1 MEFWKYYRI
10 LKRRLG
16 LFAGVAVIVFTVVA
30 ISRSL
35 QGGGVNYTAVLRI
48 FTTPPAGIQQEFLPD
63 SASNNLGTL
72 LTLASSQPVLQAV
85 IRKLELKTTVQ
96 ELERQVSITQEG
108 GTGILNVRVTATDQR
123 EAKVLAQTLGEEFL
137 AYIDEL
143 NKQEVKTTRTFI
155 EEQFDQAKKD
165 LLDVR
170 RRLYEYQT
178 GPMHIMAA
186 GGGGV
191 SVNVASPVPVYGTG
205 RGPIPPGILNWNDL
219 SSEKSNLTRQLNR
232 RISEVTQQK
241 HALEQRLASVKAQ
254 LADLGSQLAKTPKTI
269 PVQVIQKV
277 RPEIEAL
284 RRQRDNQ
291 RMELAQ
297 LQVTKTE
304 EHPDVKRAKA
314 YLEKLE
320 KRLKEE
326 ESKPGM
332 EVAQTIEGPNQTYE
346 LLVQKVT
353 DLQAQQKSLVAEIN
367 KVTAHLKELLKF
379 QPRAPIEEIKLN
391 SLLLEAHAREQTYLS
406 LARQVDD
413 IRVQEKMQN
422 KLGTLTLMGAPL
434 VYGGPLQSVIKNLVL
449 ALMMA
454 LGAALATVI
463 ALDYLDNRV
472 KTPQDVETLLQ
483 LPILGIIPASETYP
497 ASWRRSQGW
506 SVQVAEWRDRIMRG
520 LPGGRDDR
528 E

>member
-10 LKRRLG
+10 LKRRMG

-48 FTTPPAGIQQEFLPD
+48 FTTPPAGIQREFLD
-63 SASNNLGTL
+63 TGANNLGTL

-85 IRKLELKTTVQ
+85 IRKLELQMTVQ
-96 ELERQVSITQEG
+96 ELERNVSISQEG
-108 GTGILNVRVTATDQR
+108 GTGILNVRVTASESR

-143 NKQEVKTTRTFI
+143 NKQEVKTTRTFL

-165 LLDVR
+165 LLDIR

-178 GPMHIMAA
+178 GPLHVAAA
-186 GGGGV
+186 GRAGGLL
-191 SVNVASPVPVYGTG
+191 SVNVSPPVYGAS
-205 RGPIPPGILNWNDL
+205 RGPIPPGVVNFSEL
-219 SSEKSNLTRQLNR
+219 SSEKSNLTKELNR
-232 RISEVTQQK
+232 RISETMQQRY
-241 HALEQRLASVKAQ
+241 ALEQRLASTKAQ
-254 LADLGSQLAKTPKTI
+254 LADLGNQLARTPKTKPI
-269 PVQVIQKV
+269 QVIQQV
-277 RPEIEAL
+277 RPEIEDL
-284 RRQRDNQ
+284 RRQSDAQ
-291 RMELAQ
+291 RVEIAR

-304 EHPDVKRAKA
+304 EHPDVKRAQA

-320 KRLKEE
+320 RRLKEE
-326 ESKPGM
+326 EAKPGM
-332 EVAQTIEGPNQTYE
+332 VVKQTIEGPNETYE
-346 LLVQKVT
+346 LLVRKVGE
-353 DLQAQQKSLVAEIN
+353 LQAEQKALVAEID
-367 KVTAHLKELLKF
+367 KVNQSLHQLIKF
-379 QPRAPIEEIKLN
+379 QPNAPIEEIKLN
-391 SLLLEAHAREQTYLS
+391 SLLLEANAREQTYLS
-406 LARQVDD
+406 LARQVDE
-413 IRVQEKMQN
+413 IRVQEKRQN
-422 KLGTLTLMGAPL
+422 KLGSLTLMGPPL

-454 LGAALATVI
+454 WGAAVGTVI
-463 ALDYLDNRV
+463 AVDYLDNRV

-506 SVQVAEWRDRIMRG
+506 SARVAEWRDRVTRM
-520 LPGGRDDR
+520 LPGGRDDQ
-528 E
+528 